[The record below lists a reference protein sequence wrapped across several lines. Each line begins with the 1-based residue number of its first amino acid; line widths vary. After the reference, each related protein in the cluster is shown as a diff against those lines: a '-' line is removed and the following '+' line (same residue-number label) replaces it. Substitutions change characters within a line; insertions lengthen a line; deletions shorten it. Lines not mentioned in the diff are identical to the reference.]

1 MVAGWISSIFQK
13 KKHNHKR
20 NPLTVLQFLEKLKY
34 NCDIAIIY
42 YSTTIGCEITDYFPK
57 NRYWDVI
64 DIYGNRVV
72 NWFYI
77 TESAKGTLY
86 IDVS

>member
-13 KKHNHKR
+13 NKHNHKR

-42 YSTTIGCEITDYFPK
+42 YSTMTGCEITDYFPK

-64 DIYGNRVV
+64 DIYGARVV

-77 TESAKGTLY
+77 TESTKGTLY